1 MTFEEYKAA
10 IAKTPLSEAERKKVQ
25 DFRDAVRE
33 INRSLIRAGQDEV
46 GSALGQ
52 YAGSAA
58 FVVTDPAEMGS
69 EESHKAWE
77 KDAEKL
83 DGLHDF
89 LLQGDNFKH
98 IMQAGAGGENPP
110 FGVAGE
116 LFFDVLEILH
126 KIGMDID
133 ASEWRKHYDDMQKGL
148 EWKKDAKPHKAE
160 EPEEEVKAPE
170 EEIKA
175 PEGPKN
181 EEQPVKEEAGQEQ
194 EAEKKVENVAD
205 KEAEKQNAPTQNV
218 PGGENLT
225 LEERS
230 RRLRRDAYIKDVN
243 DTVRDAESGY
253 QRFFDIYGPN
263 GKMLAGLDDEQKK
276 IYDSITLEVPEG
288 LDEMTVTAIVL
299 GAAMQRKY
307 MDQNLSSS
315 SIGGGTLI
323 SSNQM
328 HLVNNLM
335 MESIDLR
342 DVGYAPILVAARK
355 EAQAAIKAFTE
366 QDPSKVKEY
375 LQNYLDFCAANVA
388 SVSASTGSNAGID
401 TEKLAYAMGQELV
414 ETNPFGL
421 KPSPDRHNEISNLRL
436 ASYGK
441 EMEAMKTADTLK
453 QNLIHHFDE
462 LDPEV
467 KQEMIADMLF
477 NNYLSCEAKQQ
488 ERRRGQQK
496 DAYVKEL
503 FRNYGVNTES
513 DSYVMNFANNK
524 AIIDLGN
531 KLTEGLQRY
540 TISDFDVVLAGPEG
554 KEQLYRLYKDA
565 IVKSPVYKKL
575 MDADSKDAFVDGLKE
590 TDLVVYDGLTSLP
603 GVKLPQVAEPYNQ
616 KQQAKNEFYIKQMQ
630 EQIVSAAY
638 QQEKI
643 WKNETDEYT
652 LKSLKAEDVQANAQ
666 KMDELYKQLAAE
678 DSWRSPRS
686 FKAVL
691 TAMEK
696 VRDIAWENAAK
707 SSNGSEL
714 NTLSEKEAVAY
725 KRSLK
730 ELDDAIEA
738 YQKDIAGTGEVGR
751 SREIATTF
759 VRRRAKASGIMI
771 DDAVDE
777 MKREMTKTLY
787 DEQLK
792 IYNDLNPVRRP
803 YRNVFE
809 GEKYADQNTRTGSS
823 YSLSRSAGISVTI
836 FALFNTGKYS
846 FEDIMDPEK
855 LQAEKLA
862 MYDEVA
868 QRMLN
873 NTPENQEWIARTIY
887 EGQKNTDLAIN
898 EQAKLIDFATVDH
911 TKDKRFCQIM
921 HLANCQYDAW
931 QELSHCQEEIGR
943 IVHAERP
950 EIKGYKDY
958 SIWWRN
964 RMGLLKSLV
973 DAIPKMQGKAIGAAT
988 NYGDAG
994 TAFGEFLTEQ
1004 MKQRMYMDVLR
1015 EAKEKDPDKPIEE
1028 ILGIEKMR
1036 ELESKLVQL
1045 TQALSKV
1052 TKAYDGKPL
1061 AAKQDLASLID
1072 GSYLDSKGIKFDPE
1086 THQVTLTGFPDEETL
1101 AEREAILRAE
1111 QKPLQIT
1118 FSEVMDQAREATAGV
1133 WLGSKEY
1140 DRAMESLESVQRAYA
1155 ELREMEAEEEQLR
1168 LAGGG
1173 QEASPGYEESHRD
1186 KVEEL
1191 RGLISAANRNI
1202 DAYFARKERQGKM
1215 EPDADEKSMK
1225 RISVMQD
1232 AQQAIRDCEVL
1243 LDEEE
1248 RVEKYL
1254 NDKNRS
1260 AQDKLTG
1267 ELEQAMQDAKDI
1279 VKEHGDKLTGE
1290 LEQAAQDAK
1299 DIVKE
1304 NGEKLAGEPEAG
1316 ADRRAALQE
1325 QAASAE
1331 RIDSLGANGALK
1343 GLEVLEELA
1352 KGEGPLTVREKR
1364 MVRLAMASLAF
1375 VEMLQG
1381 PEGAVIREKIPQN
1394 IDTYKAQVK
1403 KLADSEDFKKAMPQ
1417 DMDRAKLREFLA
1429 DEKAP
1434 AKLTEDFR
1442 KQMQPQT
1449 RKRSNTIVNRGEEL
1463 KKPADDMKK
1472 TREELKK
1479 TKENKQAMEQRKRS
1493 HTVAKRN

>member
-10 IAKTPLSEAERKKVQ
+10 MAKTPLSEAERKKVQ

-58 FVVTDPAEMGS
+58 FVVTDPAAMGS

-160 EPEEEVKAPE
+160 ELAEEVKAPEEEVKAPE
-170 EEIKA
+170 
-175 PEGPKN
+175 GPKN
-181 EEQPVKEEAGQEQ
+181 EGQPVKEEAGQER
-194 EAEKKVENVAD
+194 EAEKKVENGAD

-218 PGGENLT
+218 SGGENLT

-230 RRLRRDAYIKDVN
+230 RRLRRDVYIKDVN
-243 DTVRDAESGY
+243 NTVGDAESGY

-263 GKMLAGLDDEQKK
+263 GKMPAGLDDEQKK
-276 IYDSITLEVPEG
+276 VYDSITLEVPEG

-335 MESIDLR
+335 MQSIDLR
-342 DVGYAPILVAARK
+342 DVGFAPILVEARK

-453 QNLIHHFDE
+453 HNLIHHFDE
-462 LDPEV
+462 LDPEA

-488 ERRRGQQK
+488 ELRRGQQK
-496 DAYVKEL
+496 DACVKEL
-503 FRNYGVNTES
+503 FRNYGVDTES

-540 TISDFDVVLAGPEG
+540 TISDFDVILAGPEG

-565 IVKSPVYKKL
+565 VVKSPVYKKL
-575 MDADSKDAFVDGLKE
+575 MDADSKDAFVDALRE
-590 TDLVVYDGLTSLP
+590 TDLLVYDGLTSLP

-616 KQQAKNEFYIKQMQ
+616 KQQGKNEFYIKQMQ

-666 KMDELYKQLAAE
+666 KMDELYNQLAAE

-707 SSNGSEL
+707 SSKGSEL
-714 NTLSEKEAVAY
+714 KTLSEKEAVAY

-787 DEQLK
+787 DDQLK
-792 IYNDLNPVRRP
+792 IYNDLNPLRPP

-823 YSLSRSAGISVTI
+823 YSLSRSAGISVTL

-887 EGQKNTDLAIN
+887 EGQKNTDRAIN
-898 EQAKLIDFATVDH
+898 EQTKLIDFATVDH

-921 HLANCQYDAW
+921 HLANCQFDAW

-950 EIKGYKDY
+950 EIKGYNDY

-964 RMGLLKSLV
+964 RQGLLKSLV
-973 DAIPKMQGKAIGAAT
+973 DAIPKMQEKAIEAAT

-994 TAFGEFLTEQ
+994 TAFGGFLTEQ

-1036 ELESKLVQL
+1036 EIESKLVQL

-1072 GSYLDSKGIKFDPE
+1072 GSYLDSKGIEFDPE

-1155 ELREMEAEEEQLR
+1155 ELREMEAEEEQRR

-1215 EPDADEKSMK
+1215 GPDADEKSMK

-1248 RVEKYL
+1248 RVEEYL
-1254 NDKNRS
+1254 NNMNRPK
-1260 AQDKLTG
+1260 QEKLTG
-1267 ELEQAMQDAKDI
+1267 ELGQAAQDARDT
-1279 VKEHGDKLTGE
+1279 VKDKLTEE

-1299 DIVKE
+1299 DVVKE
-1304 NGEKLAGEPEAG
+1304 HGEKLAGEPEAG
-1316 ADRRAALQE
+1316 ADRRTALQE

-1331 RIDSLGANGALK
+1331 RIDSLGAKGALK

-1352 KGEGPLTVREKR
+1352 KGEGPLTVQEKR
-1364 MVRLAMASLAF
+1364 MARLAMASLAF

-1381 PEGAVIREKIPQN
+1381 PEGAVIREKMPQN
-1394 IDTYKAQVK
+1394 MDTYKAQVK

-1449 RKRSNTIVNRGEEL
+1449 RKRSNTIVKRGEEL
-1463 KKPADDMKK
+1463 KKTADDMKK
-1472 TREELKK
+1472 TREELKT
-1479 TKENKQAMEQRKRS
+1479 TKENKQAKEQRKRS